1 MSNENPFN
9 DRDDE
14 LATLAGDLQLVGSD
28 RVEDAPDSMDDAIR
42 ALFEEAAGRDQLV
55 RAQAV
60 DWASNCSEYTK
71 ADLKKYIKEAA
82 ADRAADEIDLHAAEK
97 VVSEDPDRD
106 PVWRWTFSYEGET
119 YTAEMDASQLLSP
132 SSFAEVMLNVTDEV
146 PYLGNTSEWR
156 GTVDELLGT
165 VEVVEV
171 EEDTGGPEH
180 AAAEDLVESVAHCDV
195 TLDYDAWRE
204 RPTVHV
210 YYDGDADEVLVAD
223 KLVVEAL
230 DGHETSR
237 RAIREVLGNR
247 GYVDGNSKTVRESEG
262 DAFFRAWRF
271 RPGTLIEEGVFGA
284 PAFEADADDTT
295 DGSLGGDA

>member
-1 MSNENPFN
+1 MSDDNPFA

-14 LATLAGDLQLVGSD
+14 LAKLGGDLQLVGSD
-28 RVEDAPDSMDDAIR
+28 RVDDAPETMDEAIR
-42 ALFEEAAGRDQLV
+42 AMFEEAASRDQLV

-60 DWASNCSEYTK
+60 EWAANCSSYTK
-71 ADLKKYIKEAA
+71 GDLKTYMKEAA
-82 ADRAADEIDLHAAEK
+82 ADRAAEDIDLHAAEK

-106 PVWRWTFSYEGET
+106 PVWRWTFSYDGET
-119 YTAEMDASQLLSP
+119 YAAEMDAAQLLSP

-146 PYLGNTSEWR
+146 PYLGSTSEWR
-156 GTVDELLGT
+156 STVDELLAD

-171 EEDTGGPEH
+171 AEDTGGPEH

-195 TLDYDAWRE
+195 TTDYGAWRE

-210 YYDGDADEVLVAD
+210 YYDGDTDEVLVAD

-247 GYVDGNSKTVRESEG
+247 GYVDGNSKTVRESDG

-271 RPGTLIEEGVFGA
+271 QPGTLIDEGVFGA
-284 PAFEADADDTT
+284 GAFEADPDDTD